1 MNAKSKT
8 NEEKEGCYGGRPS
21 FSSLLVHMKN
31 NQTTDSLQAHVQ
43 QFFDQLPEPL
53 SPENL
58 PQLVQLGLTQMIKAA
73 LAQERRFHLE
83 DHPQDRANGYAPTRT
98 LHVGATALCLERPRT
113 RQAFYPALLPKHQ
126 RHLPQAYQ
134 DLLQDILLGAR
145 SFQAAQRTLQTMGLS
160 YSPQQT
166 EQLLQQLHQEARGFF
181 SRPLAP
187 DWFALF
193 ADAKVINLKD
203 DQDHVRQAV
212 HFLVLGIDLEGRKQL
227 LGATTFWGNE
237 VLEAW
242 RRVLLDLKN
251 RGLTRTLLWVT
262 DDFSGLNRL
271 LQGLFPNS
279 YHQLCTVHLLR
290 NAQRYLSSQDY
301 ATFKELWRELARASS
316 PESAWAKLRSLL
328 EQLRPTNKAWV
339 EHLEPRA
346 PITWPFCT
354 SQPVCAPAC
363 APPTCPKASTTRSK
377 TSAAMPAATST
388 PNGKPSSKSNS
399 SPTSSTKPSGAAP
412 TLPSKPNWLA

>member
-1 MNAKSKT
+1 M
-8 NEEKEGCYGGRPS
+8 
-21 FSSLLVHMKN
+21 
-31 NQTTDSLQAHVQ
+31 
-43 QFFDQLPEPL
+43 
-53 SPENL
+53 
-58 PQLVQLGLTQMIKAA
+58 
-73 LAQERRFHLE
+73 
-83 DHPQDRANGYAPTRT
+83 
-98 LHVGATALCLERPRT
+98 
-113 RQAFYPALLPKHQ
+113 PKHQ